1 MRTTKLQPLIETA
14 ILAALAFIIDL
25 LPSIKLGPWISI
37 SFAMVPVFILSF
49 RWGLKYGLMSGFLWG
64 LLQVIFGDAYIL
76 HWFQFIV
83 EYFVAFAF
91 VGFAGIFMRQIQE
104 NFAKGNKGKVFMYVT
119 LATFV
124 GSFARYLIHYIA
136 GIVFW
141 GSYAPE
147 GQPVWMY
154 SLVVNGPAGLGSFLF
169 CLIVLILLIS
179 VSPRI
184 LTESRKKSNFIPIK

>member
-104 NFAKGNKGKVFMYVT
+104 NFAKETKVK
-119 LATFV
+119 
-124 GSFARYLIHYIA
+124 
-136 GIVFW
+136 
-141 GSYAPE
+141 
-147 GQPVWMY
+147 
-154 SLVVNGPAGLGSFLF
+154 
-169 CLIVLILLIS
+169 VLCMLH
-179 VSPRI
+179 
-184 LTESRKKSNFIPIK
+184 

>member
-104 NFAKGNKGKVFMYVT
+104 NFAKGNKGKGFMYVT

-154 SLVVNGPAGLGSFLF
+154 SLVLNGPAGLGSFLF

-184 LTESRKKSNFIPIK
+184 LTESRKKSNYIPIK